1 MQVILARGASWTEGA
16 IMEWTIRL
24 EAKTGWGEVTTCEIG
39 ALHRS
44 LGDLTADGVGL
55 SLAEAKALLAAL
67 QQRIVQSQIDEYVT
81 CARVCPDCLKLRPL
95 RDQRTRTLQTLFGT
109 VDVAAPR
116 IRLCAC
122 ADTLG
127 LFDVSLS
134 PLSDLLPD
142 RCTGELRRLQT
153 DLGARHSF
161 REATRLLETFLP
173 CSPPNHAS
181 VRNRLHRVAGW
192 IEAAEAVEAA
202 APPAPAVLRR
212 RCKAPAEIVVMID
225 GAHLRA
231 VPDHPSRHLD
241 VTVGKVETAGRLPR
255 RFALAPLG
263 TEQPAQTVRAALISQ
278 GWQPGRPVTV
288 ISDGEPALL
297 NLVRAA
303 TGEPVRHILDWWHLS
318 VRVRHIEQALAGIYA
333 LRPTYQAGLDYVSV
347 DVERLRHL
355 IWNGYAEEAGQALWA
370 LTHLASEAIYLNGE
384 YLGPAVRRFLLHCQ
398 ELRGYLANNE
408 DALID
413 YGTRYRAGRPISSS
427 RAEGSV
433 AEIANARM
441 GKRRRMCWSPR
452 GAHCVASVRA
462 AVLDGRLHDL
472 TTMRFAA

>member
-1 MQVILARGASWTEGA
+1 VEKTWAATVDREALVASWSKGS

-55 SLAEAKALLAAL
+55 ALAEGKALLAAL

-81 CARVCPDCLKLRPL
+81 CARVCPDCLKLRLL

-109 VDVAAPR
+109 VKVAAPR

-134 PLSDLLPD
+134 PVSHLLPD

-153 DLGARHSF
+153 ELGARHSF

-173 CSPPNHAS
+173 CSPPNHVS
-181 VRNRLHRVAGW
+181 VRNRLHRVAGR
-192 IEAAEAVEAA
+192 IEADEAA
-202 APPAPAVLRR
+202 APPAPAMRR
-212 RCKAPAEIVVMID
+212 QQHKAPAEIVVMID

-231 VPDHPSRHLD
+231 VPDHASRHLD
-241 VTVGKVETAGRLPR
+241 VTVGKVETAGRPPR

-263 TEQPAQTVRAALISQ
+263 AQQPAQAVRAALLAQ
-278 GWQPGRPVTV
+278 GWHSGRPVTV

-297 NLVRAA
+297 NLVRTA
-303 TGEPVRHILDWWHLS
+303 TGEPVRHILDWWHVS
-318 VRVRHIEQALAGIYA
+318 IRVRHIEQSLAGVYA
-333 LRPTYQAGLDYVSV
+333 LRPTYHAGLDFVRV

-355 IWNGYAEEAGQALWA
+355 IWNGYADEAGHALWG

-384 YLGPAVRRFLLHCQ
+384 HLGSAVRRFLLHNQ

-413 YGTRYRAGRPISSS
+413 YGTRYRAGRPVSTS
-427 RAEGSV
+427 
-433 AEIANARM
+433 
-441 GKRRRMCWSPR
+441 RRRGLVGRDRQRADGQAPTHVLVAVRCPLCGDSACR
-452 GAHCVASVRA
+452 GARRPA
-462 AVLDGRLHDL
+462 A
-472 TTMRFAA
+472 